1 LPRGFDKAT
10 AAPDIAVQGEA
21 ASDASFTEAGDRLR
35 YVIDTGGVAAGP
47 LQVDVELRYQSIG
60 FRWAQN
66 LRSYDAPEPRKFVS
80 YFDALAAVSS
90 TVLAHASAT
99 VR

>member
-1 LPRGFDKAT
+1 
-10 AAPDIAVQGEA
+10 VHGEA
-21 ASDASFTEAGDRLR
+21 ASDASFTATGDRLR
-35 YVIDTGGVAAGP
+35 YVIDLGSVAAG
-47 LQVDVELRYQSIG
+47 LLLVDVELRYQPIG

-66 LRSYDAPEPRKFVS
+66 LRTYDAPEPRKFVS
-80 YFDALAAVSS
+80 YFDALAAASS

>member
-1 LPRGFDKAT
+1 MDSTRPPPHLTSPCTARLPLTPDFT
-10 AAPDIAVQGEA
+10 A
-21 ASDASFTEAGDRLR
+21 SGDRVR
-35 YVIDTGGVAAGP
+35 YVIDAGGVAAGP
-47 LQVDVELRYQSIG
+47 LQVDVELRYQPIA

-66 LRSYDAPEPRKFVS
+66 LRGYDAPEPRKFVS
-80 YFDALAAVSS
+80 YFDAMAAVSS